1 MSNSVSSSK
10 IGGLVLSKTGTGG
23 SSRILD
29 RLMIENLPEEIPDLP
44 GLQNKNVISGLKR
57 KYFR

>member
-1 MSNSVSSSK
+1 M
-10 IGGLVLSKTGTGG
+10 LSKTGTGG

-29 RLMIENLPEEIPDLP
+29 RLMIENLPEEFPDLP
-44 GLQNKNVISGLKR
+44 GLKNKNIISGLKR